1 MATASVT
8 NTFTNGTTADAT
20 EVNTNFNDLVTFVNG
35 SVLHLDGS
43 KTMTGNVVMG
53 SNRITGLANGT
64 ADTDAANRR
73 QGDVFLIPF
82 QISGTLA
89 VATDQI
95 GRFYLPFAVTF
106 VEVFVRVITAPTG
119 ADLQLDINKNGTTL
133 WGTTPANRPIITAA
147 GTTDSVTTFDTT
159 TGADGDYLT
168 VDIDQIGSTVAG
180 ADLLG
185 WIWARRTA

>member
-43 KTMTGNVVMG
+43 KTMSGNVVMG

-64 ADTDAANRR
+64 ADTDAATRV

-82 QISGTLA
+82 QISGDQ
-89 VATDQI
+89 VVGTDKI

-133 WGTTPANRPIITAA
+133 WGVTQANRPIITAA

-168 VDIDQIGSTVAG
+168 VDVDQIGSTVAG
-180 ADLLG
+180 ADLFG

>member
-64 ADTDAANRR
+64 ADTDAATRV

-82 QISGTLA
+82 QISGDQ
-89 VATDQI
+89 VVGTDKI

-133 WGTTPANRPIITAA
+133 WGVTQANRPIITAA

-159 TGADGDYLT
+159 TAADGDYLT
-168 VDIDQIGSTVAG
+168 VDVDQIGSTVAG

>member
-8 NTFTNGTTADAT
+8 NSFTNGTTADAT

-43 KTMTGNVVMG
+43 KTMSGNVVMG

-64 ADTDAANRR
+64 ADTDAATRR

-82 QISGTLA
+82 QISGDLT

-119 ADLQLDINKNGTTL
+119 ADLQLDINLNGSTL
-133 WGTTPANRPIITAA
+133 WGVTQANRPIITAA

>member
-1 MATASVT
+1 M
-8 NTFTNGTTADAT
+8 
-20 EVNTNFNDLVTFVNG
+20 NTNFNDLVTFVNG

-43 KTMTGNVVMG
+43 KTMSGNLAMG

-64 ADTDAANRR
+64 ADTDAATRV

>member
-43 KTMTGNVVMG
+43 KTMTGSLAMG
-53 SNRITGLANGT
+53 SNTITGLANGA

-89 VATDQI
+89 TGTDQI

-133 WGTTPANRPIITAA
+133 WGTTQANRPIITAA

-168 VDIDQIGSTVAG
+168 VDIDQVGSTVAG